1 MRRQPRHFSSL
12 PSSYHQYVWRLL
24 GVVGLLV
31 VAIIID
37 ACGSVEKDYKYFH
50 WFVDGIPE
58 PGSQPAD
65 TGQTHISSFLA
76 GSSQQIPSGTQ
87 YYSHQPWADEN
98 CHACH
103 QGVSQFSMPTRDD
116 SQICMQCHEEVVD
129 EYRYMHGAVVSVA
142 CLWCHAPHLSRY
154 QHLLRSKSPDICLQ
168 CHTTEDGS
176 LVAEKEHSDLKRDCL
191 ECHFGHGSAQP
202 GFLKPVSVPDIP
214 EGSDLP
220 GPPAPSGDQPVVGS
234 ADHIDKVVL
243 LSTEDSAL
251 SSGSVVGKQTKEK
264 P

>member
-1 MRRQPRHFSSL
+1 MRRQPPQYRSL
-12 PSSYHQYVWRLL
+12 PSSYQQYVWRLFA
-24 GVVGLLV
+24 VGALLV

-58 PGSQPAD
+58 PGSELASDSTNRTFFVNSGQPV
-65 TGQTHISSFLA
+65 
-76 GSSQQIPSGTQ
+76 PPGTI

-116 SQICMQCHEEVVD
+116 SQICMQCHEDVVD

-142 CLWCHAPHLSRY
+142 CLWCHAPHLSQY
-154 QHLLRSKSPDICLQ
+154 EHLLRSKSPDICLQ

-176 LVAEKEHSDLKRDCL
+176 LVAEEEHSDLERDCL

-220 GPPAPSGDQPVVGS
+220 GPPAPSGDQPEVGS
-234 ADHIDKVVL
+234 ADNIDKVVL
-243 LSTEDSAL
+243 LSAEDSAL